1 MKHLLWLIS
10 LCLLLTSCGDYFQF
24 GEEPNDWEGVNMRIT
39 NESACIMVGDSMP
52 LGIEFS
58 DTSKTGS
65 PVFWML
71 SDQNIAKLQND
82 TLKAHQPGV
91 VDVMVIGGNG
101 LLSDTCQVRVIDRWE
116 LQDFSM
122 LHPSDMV
129 IYADI
134 RVDGEPWND
143 STMIVGAFIGGELT
157 GLAVRREA
165 YGISY
170 AELRIWAPT
179 DQGQGRIDLRCYDR
193 INFKLLLSQEDL
205 EYNAYRTLGTLS
217 NLYPLNFSR

>member
-1 MKHLLWLIS
+1 M
-10 LCLLLTSCGDYFQF
+10 LLTSCGDYFQF
-24 GEEPNDWEGVNMRIT
+24 GEEPNDWEGVSMRII
-39 NESACIMVGDSMP
+39 NESTCVMVGDSMP

-58 DTSKTGS
+58 DSSKTGC
-65 PVFWML
+65 PVLWIL

-91 VDVMVIGGNG
+91 VDVMAIAGNG
-101 LLSDTCQVRVIDRWE
+101 QLSDTCQVRVIDRWE
-116 LQDFSM
+116 FPDFST

-134 RVDGEPWND
+134 HVDGEPWND
-143 STMIVGAFIGGELT
+143 STMMVGAFIGGELT
-157 GLAVRREA
+157 GMAVRREA

-193 INFKLLLSQEDL
+193 KNFRLLMMQEDI
-205 EYNAYRTLGTLS
+205 EFNAYQTLGTLS

>member
-1 MKHLLWLIS
+1 MKHLLWTLTAS
-10 LCLLLTSCGDYFQF
+10 LLMISCGDFYQF
-24 GEEPNDWEGVNMRIT
+24 GEEPDDWNGVSMRIT
-39 NESACIMVGDSMP
+39 NAESCVMVGDSMP

-58 DTSKTGS
+58 DTSKIGS

-71 SDQNIAKLQND
+71 SDPNIAKLHND
-82 TLKAHQPGV
+82 TLHAVYPGA
-91 VDVMVIGGNG
+91 VDIMAISRNG
-101 LLSDTCQVRVIDRWE
+101 HLTDTCRVRVIDRWE

-193 INFKLLLSQEDL
+193 INFKLLLSQEDI